1 MHRASHRYLVG
12 THDRCT
18 HIPKRRLEIFA
29 EGREKFCEYFRGR
42 ICGIY
47 SGESSLK
54 SRGYIFSFSGKK
66 KVERSVVGKKKR
78 KRKGSEEKEEAE
90 MNGNVAKDPI
100 SKSSSPDREE
110 KEKLLTSL
118 TQPAPVIV
126 KLQKS
131 SNSSFR
137 SR

>member
-1 MHRASHRYLVG
+1 MS
-12 THDRCT
+12 
-18 HIPKRRLEIFA
+18 
-29 EGREKFCEYFRGR
+29 REKLCEHFFEEEHAECIAFKIIEVR
-42 ICGIY
+42 
-47 SGESSLK
+47 LL
-54 SRGYIFSFSGKK
+54 SFSCKK
-66 KVERSVVGKKKR
+66 SSEKR
-78 KRKGSEEKEEAE
+78 KKEEKEE

-131 SNSSFR
+131 TNSSFR

>member
-18 HIPKRRLEIFA
+18 HVLKRRLEIFA

-54 SRGYIFSFSGKK
+54 SRGELTYFLSPAKK
-66 KVERSVVGKKKR
+66 KSSESWLEKKREKEREARKKK
-78 KRKGSEEKEEAE
+78 K
-90 MNGNVAKDPI
+90 
-100 SKSSSPDREE
+100 
-110 KEKLLTSL
+110 
-118 TQPAPVIV
+118 
-126 KLQKS
+126 QK
-131 SNSSFR
+131 
-137 SR
+137 

>member
-1 MHRASHRYLVG
+1 M
-12 THDRCT
+12 
-18 HIPKRRLEIFA
+18 
-29 EGREKFCEYFRGR
+29 
-42 ICGIY
+42 
-47 SGESSLK
+47 K
-54 SRGYIFSFSGKK
+54 SRGELTYFLSKK
-66 KVERSVVGKKKR
+66 KVERIVVGKKKR
-78 KRKGSEEKEEAE
+78 EKESEEKEEAE

-126 KLQKS
+126 KLPKS

>member
-1 MHRASHRYLVG
+1 M
-12 THDRCT
+12 
-18 HIPKRRLEIFA
+18 
-29 EGREKFCEYFRGR
+29 
-42 ICGIY
+42 
-47 SGESSLK
+47 K
-54 SRGYIFSFSGKK
+54 SRGELTYFLSPAKK
-66 KVERSVVGKKKR
+66 KSSESWLEKKR
-78 KRKGSEEKEEAE
+78 EKESEEKEEAE

-126 KLQKS
+126 KLPKS

>member
-1 MHRASHRYLVG
+1 M
-12 THDRCT
+12 
-18 HIPKRRLEIFA
+18 
-29 EGREKFCEYFRGR
+29 
-42 ICGIY
+42 
-47 SGESSLK
+47 K
-54 SRGYIFSFSGKK
+54 SRGELTYFLSPAKK
-66 KVERSVVGKKKR
+66 KSSESWLEKKR
-78 KRKGSEEKEEAE
+78 EKESEEKEEAE